1 MNKERLN
8 TRKHP
13 EGIVFKV
20 LVQPRS
26 SKNSIAGIHNEALK
40 IKLTAP
46 PVDNAANQMC
56 LKFLA
61 KSLRVSRSA
70 LEIIAGHNS
79 RQKQIL
85 LRPENT
91 KISANEYKH
100 LVNLIE
106 NLATSWYRMSKAPS
120 FKEVIDWIWVSHLF
134 NANHENHKHQNPNLK
149 QIPMTQI
156 QNSKHNDPP
165 AFGTNGLITG
175 GQRSGQQ
182 YGTTAVNV
190 LVIGYWYLRFTLR
203 PGSGWWACR
212 TICNLELGIWDFNV
226 F

>member
-1 MNKERLN
+1 MAFSKLGFPHNYLNGNYHAHICERSQEIKF
-8 TRKHP
+8 RKHP

-79 RQKQIL
+79 RHKQIL
-85 LRPENT
+85 LRPEDT
-91 KISANEYKH
+91 IISANEYKH
-100 LVNLIE
+100 LVHLIE
-106 NLATSWYRMSKAPS
+106 NLAA
-120 FKEVIDWIWVSHLF
+120 
-134 NANHENHKHQNPNLK
+134 QPN
-149 QIPMTQI
+149 
-156 QNSKHNDPP
+156 
-165 AFGTNGLITG
+165 
-175 GQRSGQQ
+175 
-182 YGTTAVNV
+182 
-190 LVIGYWYLRFTLR
+190 
-203 PGSGWWACR
+203 
-212 TICNLELGIWDFNV
+212 
-226 F
+226 